1 MTRHRLPL
9 LRGYLLAAGA
19 LLLGQGAA
27 SLLARATGRDP
38 HATTRLLSDPAH
50 ATVHLVWGVVL
61 LGVLVLPGVR
71 VLPGVL
77 GRRGDPAPAEWVAL
91 GFGVFYVGLLLL
103 GLAVHHPF
111 GLEID
116 GPENAFHAVVG
127 PAALIVWAQ
136 AVVRRRRSSAPARP
150 VEVP

>member
-9 LRGYLLAAGA
+9 LRGYLLTAGA
-19 LLLGQGAA
+19 LLLGQGGA
-27 SLLARATGRDP
+27 SLLVRATGRDP
-38 HATTRLLSDPAH
+38 HATTRLLSDPVH
-50 ATVHLVWGVVL
+50 AAIHLLWGVVL
-61 LGVLVLPGVR
+61 LGVLVLPGV
-71 VLPGVL
+71 L
-77 GRRGDPAPAEWVAL
+77 GRGGDPAPAERAAL
-91 GFGVFYVGLLLL
+91 GFGVFYVGLLVL
-103 GLAVHHPF
+103 GLLVHHPF